1 MQAILS
7 LKRKISESFTLS
19 FEESER
25 HFTTYGIAVIIGIFG
40 FYLFNLWVHNKT
52 GYENFTLRLFAAS
65 LALLLILRNYWPHKL
80 KPMLKWYWYFT
91 LIYTLPF
98 FFTFM
103 LLHNSS
109 SNIWQINGL
118 IGLVVLALF
127 VDWIAYIA
135 LVIVG
140 SSAGLFAYYLMQGN
154 SETLIAPELKGVIL
168 NYIAPIIYIML
179 FSTKRENIQKEKQQS
194 LKMQAGAIA
203 HEMRT
208 PLSAIDA
215 IAGGLKLHLP
225 TLIHTQKMVQEK
237 DQSIPRI
244 HKNALQSLSEAPDE
258 LKVIS
263 RSAFTV
269 VDMLLTNLKED
280 VPENTSE
287 KCSILQCVETSLDE
301 YSLRDSDKKLISVEI
316 KDDFKFYG
324 NSLMIKHVLF
334 NLLKNALH
342 YLKAANKGKITIWTE
357 TGSKVNR
364 LYFEDTGKGIPKDYL
379 PHIFNQFFTRTA
391 FGSGVGLAFC
401 KMVMTKLGG
410 DITCES
416 VEGDYTRFILTFPT
430 LTEEKLP

>member
-1 MQAILS
+1 MGIIQRLNKEII
-7 LKRKISESFTLS
+7 KRTQ
-19 FEESER
+19 EEEDQIIP
-25 HFTTYGIAVIIGIFG
+25 YGILGVLGFSFFYIINGFLLPGSVKEEVCFRIIAAVFS
-40 FYLFNLWVHNKT
+40 LT
-52 GYENFTLRLFAAS
+52 
-65 LALLLILRNYWPHKL
+65 LALKNYWPKCF
-80 KPMLKWYWYFT
+80 KPLLPVYWHIALTFN
-91 LIYTLPF
+91 IPF
-98 FFTFM
+98 FFTFI
-103 LLHNSS
+103 LLSKPEDH
-109 SNIWQINGL
+109 IWPIHW
-118 IGLVVLALF
+118 VLALTLLILL
-127 VDWIAYIA
+127 VDLISF
-135 LVIVG
+135 LVLSCIG
-140 SSAGLFAYYLMQGN
+140 ISLAIIFHIYSYQLFQLPTSFGA
-154 SETLIAPELKGVIL
+154 LIAAYVSFTLY
-168 NYIAPIIYIML
+168 YIFI
-179 FSTKRENIQKEKQQS
+179 FKKRQLSHNRRISS

-225 TLIHTQKMVQEK
+225 TLIHTYKMAQEK

-280 VPENTSE
+280 VPESTSE
-287 KCSILQCVETSLDE
+287 KCSISQCVETSLSE

-316 KDDFKFYG
+316 KDDFEFYG

-342 YLKAANKGKITIWTE
+342 YLKAANKGNITIWTE
-357 TGSKVNR
+357 TGSKVNK

-379 PHIFNQFFTRTA
+379 PHIFDQFFTRTA

-430 LTEEKLP
+430 LTEDKLP

>member
-1 MQAILS
+1 MLKFFDWRNLS
-7 LKRKISESFTLS
+7 LSIKEDASISLMRTF
-19 FEESER
+19 
-25 HFTTYGIAVIIGIFG
+25 GIFG
-40 FYLFNLWVHNKT
+40 LINFPLLYLVGASFLDEKPAAFYL
-52 GYENFTLRLFAAS
+52 RLIGFILCLL
-65 LALLLILRNYWPHKL
+65 LALIDYWPQRIRKFQSI
-80 KPMLKWYWYFT
+80 YWFST
-91 LIYTLPF
+91 IIYCLPF
-98 FFTFM
+98 FATYMFIENEGSIAWQVKITVATFWLVLVTNLIQFLIILPFGVALGIITYMLISNSISFTEGEVFG
-103 LLHNSS
+103 H
-109 SNIWQINGL
+109 
-118 IGLVVLALF
+118 F
-127 VDWIAYIA
+127 
-135 LVIVG
+135 
-140 SSAGLFAYYLMQGN
+140 F
-154 SETLIAPELKGVIL
+154 
-168 NYIAPIIYIML
+168 NYIWTMVIACIFAHRKEL
-179 FSTKRENIQKEKQQS
+179 TQKEKQKS
-194 LKMQAGAIA
+194 LKMQAGSIA

-258 LKVIS
+258 LKVIA

-287 KCSILQCVETSLDE
+287 KCSILHCVETSLSE

-316 KDDFKFYG
+316 KNDFEFYG

-342 YLKAANKGKITIWTE
+342 YIKAANKGKITIWTE
-357 TGSKVNR
+357 TGGKVNK

-379 PHIFNQFFTRTA
+379 PHIFDQFFTRTA

-416 VEGDYTRFILTFPT
+416 VEGDYTRFILTFPP
-430 LTEEKLP
+430 LTEGKLP

>member
-1 MQAILS
+1 MLKSLIQKYLNLPITENISPSLMKTFGVFGMINFPLLYILGAS
-7 LKRKISESFTLS
+7 LLSEKPIALYLRLIGFIFCLFLALFDFWPKKLKRYQEFYWFMAI
-19 FEESER
+19 
-25 HFTTYGIAVIIGIFG
+25 TYSLPFFG
-40 FYLFNLWVHNKT
+40 TYMFIVNN
-52 GYENFTLRLFAAS
+52 AS
-65 LALLLILRNYWPHKL
+65 LAWQVKITVGIFWLVLITNWAQFLIILPLGMILAFLTFSFISGPIHLEMNNMWGDLLNCGWAI
-80 KPMLKWYWYFT
+80 
-91 LIYTLPF
+91 
-98 FFTFM
+98 
-103 LLHNSS
+103 
-109 SNIWQINGL
+109 
-118 IGLVVLALF
+118 V
-127 VDWIAYIA
+127 IASI
-135 LVIVG
+135 
-140 SSAGLFAYYLMQGN
+140 FARRK
-154 SETLIAPELKGVIL
+154 EL
-168 NYIAPIIYIML
+168 
-179 FSTKRENIQKEKQQS
+179 TQKEKQQS

-430 LTEEKLP
+430 LTEDKLP